1 LLVKEASP
9 SDESLPFVS
18 VVVPTFNERATIAQV
33 IEALLAQTYPSHLCE
48 IIVSDNGS
56 NDGTP
61 DIVKTYEVKLL
72 CEPDR
77 SSYRARNRAIEIAQG
92 EYIAFTDGDCVAK
105 PDWLMTLIERAR
117 SEACSLV
124 GGRIE
129 NVVLRENFAN
139 QLLANR
145 RSAAER
151 RLSVERDQCLQGGNM
166 LVARKL
172 FQQLGRFSPVM
183 RGGDMEFA
191 HRAVAAGER
200 VVYAEDAVV
209 LHQCDLSNWDYLVRA
224 FSVRFG
230 QAANNTAKLSMRGY
244 LRMICGVPWRPGL
257 GAARET
263 MARLNLS
270 GSAMLCRLWLY
281 LWLERMMAYWGGCVG
296 TLCWAWRR
304 LRGQHGQAGLG
315 PMSGTQATGSST

>member
-1 LLVKEASP
+1 MKERCP
-9 SDESLPFVS
+9 GDESLPFVS
-18 VVVPTFNERATIAQV
+18 VVVPTLNEKATIAQV
-33 IEALLAQTYPSHLCE
+33 IEALLGQSYPSQLCE

-61 DIVKTYEVKLL
+61 DIVKTYDVKLL
-72 CEPDR
+72 WEPDR

-92 EYIAFTDGDCVAK
+92 EYIAFTDGDCVAE
-105 PDWLMTLIERAR
+105 PDWLMALIERAR

-129 NVVLRENFAN
+129 NVVVRENFAN

-166 LVARKL
+166 LVAREL
-172 FQQLGRFSPVM
+172 FQQLGCFSPVM

-200 VVYAEDAVV
+200 VVYAEDALV

-224 FSVRFG
+224 FGVRFG
-230 QAANNTAKLSMRGY
+230 QAANNTAKLSMWGC
-244 LRMICGVPWRPGL
+244 LRTICGVPWRPGL
-257 GAARET
+257 GFARET
-263 MARLNLS
+263 MARLSLS
-270 GSAMLCRLWLY
+270 GSSVLWRLWLY
-281 LWLERMMAYWGGCVG
+281 LWVERTMAYWGGCAG
-296 TLCWAWRR
+296 TLCWFWRS
-304 LRGQHGQAGLG
+304 LRGQDGLG
-315 PMSGTQATGSST
+315 PMPGTQPTGSSH